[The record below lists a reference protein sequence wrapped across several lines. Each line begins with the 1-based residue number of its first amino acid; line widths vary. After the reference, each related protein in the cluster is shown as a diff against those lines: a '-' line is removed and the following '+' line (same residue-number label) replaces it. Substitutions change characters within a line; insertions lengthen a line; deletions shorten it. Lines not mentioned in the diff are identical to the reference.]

1 MSSLN
6 NEYNPGASFT
16 NRFEQ
21 TKREVRTLEFEKK
34 LIYQLEEEQQWLKS
48 LSVIGLIISFVN
60 Q

>member
-6 NEYNPGASFT
+6 NEYNPGASYT

-34 LIYQLEEEQQWLKS
+34 FIYQLEEEQQWLKS
-48 LSVIGLIISFVN
+48 LTRD
-60 Q
+60 